1 MKNISF
7 GKRLRY
13 SFDNTMSKGTSALIM
28 WLGLLSLVIVVM
40 AGLFIVMFE
49 IAPEGE
55 EALSFFEAVWRSMMR
70 TLDAGTMGGDQG
82 WSFRLVQFVVTI
94 GGIFIISTL
103 IGVISSGIETILS
116 TLRKGRSF
124 VIEENHTLILGWSP
138 KVFTLISELVIANE
152 NQKKGRI
159 VILADKDKV
168 EMEDEVKERITNM
181 KTTKVICRSG
191 SPNDFADISI
201 ANPQASKSI
210 IILSSEEETADM
222 QTIKTILA
230 ITNNPDRREE
240 PYHIVAEIKDEKNL
254 EVTKM
259 VGKDEVELVLTDDIV
274 ARIMTQTSRQSGLS
288 VVYTELMD
296 FDGAEIYFNEEEL
309 LAGKTYGEALV
320 AYKDSAV
327 IGLQLNDNTV
337 TINPDM
343 NYVIK
348 KGEKVIAITEDD
360 DTLIVD
366 INLNH
371 EVNASAIVEDAS
383 EKGIP
388 DKTLLLGWNKRAYTI
403 IAEMDSYSSPGSL
416 LKIVSTYPIT
426 EDEQNV
432 VKDSAKNM
440 KLEFVFADT
449 TNREVLNSLNI
460 HSFGHVILLCYKDEL
475 DMQHADA
482 HTLVTLLH
490 LRSISEQ
497 SGETINI
504 VSEMLDLH
512 NRELAEVT
520 KADDFIVSDK
530 LISLLMTQVSE
541 NKYLM
546 RVFEILFDAEGSE
559 IYLKP
564 VTRYVKTGTEVNFY
578 TVLESAKRKGETAI
592 GYRISAEAYDSSK
605 SYGVRVN
612 PVKTDKVKFTTGDKI
627 IVLAED

>member
-138 KVFTLISELVIANE
+138 KVFTMISELIIANE

-168 EMEDEVKERITNM
+168 EMEDEVKERIPYTKN
-181 KTTKVICRSG
+181 TKVICRSG

-460 HSFGHVILLCYKDEL
+460 LSFGHVILLCYKDEL
-475 DMQHADA
+475 DIQEADA

-490 LRSISEQ
+490 LRSISETL
-497 SGETINI
+497 GKTINI